1 MLKVSIIVPI
11 YNAEKYLSQCVE
23 SLVCQTYTNIEIILI
38 NDGSTDNSSTI
49 CEMFAQN
56 DNRIRT
62 IHQQNKGLSG
72 ARNAGIEVS
81 SGDFIM
87 FVDSDD
93 WIESNTCEEAVKYSQ
108 TFNADIVF
116 WSYTREYSDTALV
129 KKVINTK
136 NDVEIFNK
144 SEVKFKLHRRI
155 MGLIEDEMR
164 YPENMDSLVTAWSK
178 LYRRNI
184 LKNNEIEFIDTRI
197 IGTEDALFNLYA
209 FGFCERAVYINKEL
223 YHYRKTNLNSITKV
237 QQADLY
243 EKWKNLFIY
252 MKRYIEINSLEE
264 IYTTALNNRICLSIV
279 GLGLNILNSNHSTRN
294 RITLLSD
301 ILNDELY
308 TSAYANLK
316 LKHFDLKWRIFFF
329 LAKYKKISLLY
340 LMLVSIS
347 FILNK
352 RNKLKSIENGSIKN
366 ISISDE
372 GI

>member
-11 YNAEKYLSQCVE
+11 YNDEKYLSQCIE
-23 SLVCQTYTNIEIILI
+23 SLICQTYTNIEIILI

-93 WIESNTCEEAVKYSQ
+93 WIESNTCEEAVKYSEA
-108 TFNADIVF
+108 FNADIVF
-116 WSYTREYSDTALV
+116 WSYTREYDDLILV

-136 NDVEIFNK
+136 NEVEVFDK
-144 SEVKFKLHRRI
+144 SEVKFKLQRRI

-184 LKNNEIEFIDTRI
+184 FENNEVKFIDTKI

-209 FGFCERAVYINKEL
+209 FGFCKRAVYINKEL
-223 YHYRKTNLNSITKV
+223 YHYRKINLNSVTKI

-243 EKWKNLFIY
+243 KKWKKLFVY
-252 MKRYIEINSLEE
+252 MKRYIEINNLEG

-279 GLGLNILNSNHSTRN
+279 GLGINILHSKLSTRN
-294 RITLLSD
+294 RIILLSD
-301 ILNDELY
+301 ILKDELY
-308 TSAYANLK
+308 TSAYAKLK

-329 LAKYKKISLLY
+329 LAKYKKVSLLY
-340 LMLVSIS
+340 LMLVAIN

-352 RNKLKSIENGSIKN
+352 RNNIKSIENENGSIQN
-366 ISISDE
+366 ISISE
-372 GI
+372 